1 MQHLLQ
7 QKQELQKEE
16 QNIIK
21 QHKLEMDEMRHLLD
35 IEKDKTLK
43 ESE

>member
-35 IEKDKTLK
+35 IEKDKILK